1 MPVNLPSV
9 IDEALLNA
17 DPAPHAGDAQAMMKR
32 AGDDKP
38 LIRRLLTRWK
48 ELQDIRRPMEKIW
61 REVKSH
67 LAPDCGRFLG
77 DGKENPGDETYD
89 VDYSEIYDS
98 SPLQALR
105 TAASGLHGGLT
116 GPSTQWFSFF
126 VGEYD
131 QFIEEASSD
140 AKSWVYKAEVGM
152 RDVLSN
158 SNFYSAIQ
166 KFYLEELSFLTSCML
181 ILRDP
186 LTRVRFYPLTC
197 GTYWLGQGDD
207 LRINTMYRKIA
218 STAYSIV
225 AKYGRENCP
234 RRILEAVD
242 GDRGWTPFYIIQA
255 IQPWNE
261 FGISG
266 ESDHFKYEEF
276 RFVEGSGDD
285 DPILSRGGYR
295 VKPFVATRWGDPGEF
310 IYGRSGPGFSSMP
323 DNRQLQLLTFI
334 ANKGMEWM
342 ADPAW
347 AVPENLKEEVGN
359 AINPGDIVHVASSD
373 MQRGSPI
380 VPLMPPNAIQLQYVM
395 NRCQD
400 LRQLIQDANY
410 NKQFSMVQ
418 DRTRAMTATEVM
430 QLVQE
435 KSDLLGPVVMQ
446 NMSEGLTPMLERT
459 FDICSTEEMFP
470 PPPKEIAGKELQ
482 PYFTSSLA
490 IAQRQAALSGA
501 TTAFAWLAQAAGLSK
516 EVLDVVDFDRWWRS
530 YVESGMVPADV
541 ARSDDAVQ
549 EIRAGRARQMQQIQQ
564 SEAMERMA
572 GVANQLGNTPMDA
585 NNALGQIAAP
595 EGMAL

>member
-1 MPVNLPSV
+1 MRANLPSV
-9 IDEALLNA
+9 IDEAILNA
-17 DPAPHAGDAQAMMKR
+17 EPAPHAGEAQAMMKR
-32 AGDDKP
+32 AGRDKT
-38 LIRRLLTRWK
+38 LIRELTNRWK

-61 REVKSH
+61 RDVKSL

-77 DGKENPGDETYD
+77 GADGNPGDEAYD

-131 QFIEEASSD
+131 KFSEEASSE
-140 AKSWVYKAEVGM
+140 AKDWVYRAEVGI
-152 RDVLSN
+152 RDVLAN

-166 KFYLEELSFLTSCML
+166 KFYLEELSFLTACML

-186 LTRVRFYPLTC
+186 MTRVRFYPLTC

-225 AKYGRENCP
+225 AKYGRDNCP
-234 RRILEAVD
+234 TRILEAVD
-242 GDRGWTPFYIIQA
+242 NDRGSKSFYVIQA
-255 IQPWNE
+255 IQPWNY
-261 FGISG
+261 FGVSG
-266 ESDHFKYEEF
+266 DSDQFKYEEF
-276 RFVEGSGDD
+276 RFIEGSKDD

-310 IYGRSGPGFSSMP
+310 IYGRSGPGFSSLP

-334 ANKGMEWM
+334 ANKGLEWM

-347 AVPENLKEEVGN
+347 AVPETLKEQVGN

-380 VPLMPPNAIQLQYVM
+380 VPLMPSNAIQLQYVM
-395 NRCQD
+395 NKCQD

-410 NKQFSMVQ
+410 NKQFSMIQ
-418 DRTRAMTATEVM
+418 DRSRAMTATEVM
-430 QLVQE
+430 QLIQE

-446 NMSEGLTPMLERT
+446 NMSEGLTPMLDRT
-459 FDICSTEEMFP
+459 FDVCNAEELFP
-470 PPPKEIAGKELQ
+470 PPPKEIAGEELQ

-490 IAQRQAALSGA
+490 IAQRQAALSGT
-501 TTAFAWLAQAAGLSK
+501 TTALAWLMQAAQLSP
-516 EVLDVVDFDRWWRS
+516 EVKDVVDFDKWWRS
-530 YVESGMVPADV
+530 HGESGIVPADV
-541 ARSDDAVQ
+541 VRSDDAVQ
-549 EIRAGRARQMQQIQQ
+549 EIRAARAQQMQRQQ
-564 SEAMERMA
+564 QAAAMQQMA
-572 GVANQLGNTPMDA
+572 GMANQLGNTPMGEDT
-585 NNALGQIAAP
+585 ALGQMAGQ
-595 EGMAL
+595 EGMAP